1 VKNNDFRLFFSLV
14 SILFLFGCSY
24 KLGSPNPPP
33 PKVALNIINDSSL
46 PRLGPFLVSE
56 LRKKFLLNGIDIY
69 PSRSRDQNTAYLK
82 VRVYDYLDSTEILSL
97 RDTLLG
103 TGQQLRVFAEMNL
116 EDFSGIKKYNKKVSA
131 SSVVLRPS
139 DVSSPIRE
147 PSLVSL
153 AEELSN
159 EIFFNFQQVTW

>member
-1 VKNNDFRLFFSLV
+1 
-14 SILFLFGCSY
+14 
-24 KLGSPNPPP
+24 
-33 PKVALNIINDSSL
+33 
-46 PRLGPFLVSE
+46 
-56 LRKKFLLNGIDIY
+56 
-69 PSRSRDQNTAYLK
+69 
-82 VRVYDYLDSTEILSL
+82 
-97 RDTLLG
+97 
-103 TGQQLRVFAEMNL
+103 MNL